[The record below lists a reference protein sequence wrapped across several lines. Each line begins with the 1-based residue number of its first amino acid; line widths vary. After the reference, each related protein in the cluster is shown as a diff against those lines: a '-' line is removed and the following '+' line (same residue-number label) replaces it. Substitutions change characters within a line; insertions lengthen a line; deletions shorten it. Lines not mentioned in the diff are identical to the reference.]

1 MERFFNKKYILIVL
15 VCVLVLVSFSA
26 CKKKGGAPS
35 KDIVAELT
43 LMMWS
48 GDDKLYKD
56 IGNQNLTPQDL
67 PAQNV
72 AAAYAT
78 AKAFKAVYPN
88 IKVNIYAKS
97 GDPNADGLWEQ
108 HRENFRMEYG
118 LYPDMWACQDLSVD
132 AQKGLIADLSIF
144 KDDPM
149 YKSFNPAVMALMN
162 VEGRQFG
169 LPQYLIPWAIY
180 INKSLAEANNID
192 VPDPNWTIAEFTRF
206 ISHSRPNVYYGSMG
220 SFSDDLRVIE
230 TGSKDYTYQILNRKP
245 GDPYANFNSE
255 ATRSLLRYLAQ
266 WSNDAVWPNF
276 DQGKVSGE
284 FMDEHWWWA
293 FKFFIEGKLLTNTAD
308 PWMMGDAAHV
318 NPEHWGAVRAADWDL
333 YPRPSTD
340 YMPNNVGIVLD
351 PFVIRNYAM
360 DDGNPALSAE
370 EEAKLRIAWEFAK
383 FWCGDTRAID
393 ARAKQSFLD
402 GDTLKSCLNDSFP
415 IVTGPEFNKQMEIW
429 YTTDNHRRFADKNKM
444 PGFQYILELWEKGQF
459 WDYSDKAYPRYYDFE
474 GDRRDIVYE
483 WLNAFNADVTGASRF
498 DPNWLDQVYA
508 RLPAWNTAFNQR
520 WEAEWRNLNTS
531 LDRYYPK
538 K

>member
-1 MERFFNKKYILIVL
+1 MERFLNKRHVLIVL
-15 VCVLVLVSFSA
+15 VCVLVLTGISA
-26 CKKKGGAPS
+26 CKKSGAPS
-35 KDIVAELT
+35 KDVTAEIT

-56 IGNQNLTPQDL
+56 IGNQNLAPQDL

-88 IKVNIYAKS
+88 VKVNIYAKS

-118 LYPDMWACQDLSVD
+118 IYPDMWACQDLIGD

-144 KDDPM
+144 ADDPM
-149 YKSFNPAVMALMN
+149 YKSFNPAVMATMN
-162 VEGRQFG
+162 LDGRQFG
-169 LPQYLIPWAIY
+169 IPQYLIPWAVY
-180 INKSLAEANNID
+180 VNKSLAEANNID
-192 VPDPNWTIAEFTRF
+192 VPDPNWTIAEYTRF
-206 ISHSRPNVYYGSMG
+206 VSHSRPNVFYGSMG
-220 SFSDDLRVIE
+220 SFSDDLRLLE
-230 TGSKDYTYQILNRKP
+230 TGTKDYTYQVINRKP
-245 GDPYANFNSE
+245 GEPYANFNSE
-255 ATRSLLRYLAQ
+255 ANRSLLRYLAQ

-308 PWMMGDAAHV
+308 PWMMGDAAHS
-318 NPEHWGAVRAADWDL
+318 NPDHWGAVKAADWDI

-340 YMPNNVGIVLD
+340 YMPNTVGIVLD

-360 DDGNPALSAE
+360 DDGNPALSSE

-393 ARAKQSFLD
+393 ARAKQSFQD
-402 GDTLKSCLNDSFP
+402 GETLRSCLNDSFP
-415 IVTGPEFNKQMEIW
+415 IVTGPEFTKQMQIW

-444 PGFQYILELWEKGQF
+444 PGFQYVLELWEKGQF
-459 WDYSDKAYPRYYDFE
+459 WDYSDKAFPRYYDFE
-474 GDRRDIVYE
+474 GSRRDIVFE
-483 WLNAFNADVTGASRF
+483 WLNAFNAEVAGADRF

-508 RLPAWNTAFNQR
+508 RLSAWNAVFNQR
-520 WEAEWRNLNTS
+520 WEDEWRSLSAS